1 MVDAARMIG
10 LVAKQVPTDYER
22 WVERVEPHL
31 WSRLVEPQLTGGF
44 SPVFMVDVVVGTHTS
59 PVDVTATTLSLVDQ
73 SWPTWTAQLVLGSQV
88 QTKTKEACQRAANS
102 DPRITLLLT
111 QPEVLGESVFAE
123 SWHTDVEAG
132 AIFANHAFNEL
143 VVTLQEDALKSQRT
157 YEAVV
162 ADSDSWVSGTGR
174 REFPILLPDLHPDLV
189 EQYDLT
195 SAFVARRHGSRTSLA
210 LLVRAGRVARCDR
223 VLLHRARTQ
232 PPLSSLT
239 PAIPGGDL
247 RFGTRIHHPAPTVTA
262 HLVIRDPLSGMAAD
276 RHRAALLKATGVLV
290 TVGSVST
297 AVSVDGALRI
307 PLASYSGVDVEADVA
322 VDVGADVAVDV
333 VVIVDGSVLPSQIG
347 WLDDLVGVLL
357 RDHVFSVAPL
367 IVSPSGVAFDGG
379 IDSVAQSSTGETS
392 TPTLVVRSGRVDL
405 PPFDLCRVTPTDTFS
420 CRSLVIRS
428 SDLARIESLTPRSLF
443 EASTQAGRSNLVW
456 AHQRWGIDASL
467 GDVSALTPGMSA
479 WQTGRLASW
488 CGSDVEPHRPTIGR
502 KGEGVW

>member
-1 MVDAARMIG
+1 VVDAARMIG
-10 LVAKQVPTDYER
+10 LVATRVPTDYER

-31 WSRLVEPQLTGGF
+31 WSRPVWSRPVRSHLVDPQLTGGF
-44 SPVFMVDVVVGTHTS
+44 LPVFMVDVVVGSHTS

-73 SWPTWTAQLVLGSQV
+73 SWPTWSARLVLDSQV
-88 QTKTKEACQRAANS
+88 QTKTQDACQRAANS
-102 DPRITLLLT
+102 DPRITVSLT
-111 QPEVLGESVFAE
+111 QPEVLGEC
-123 SWHTDVEAG
+123 WQTDIEAG

-162 ADSDSWVSGTGR
+162 ADSDSWVSASGR

-189 EQYDLT
+189 DQYDLT
-195 SAFVARRHGSRTSLA
+195 SAFVSRRHGSTASLG
-210 LLVRAGRVARCDR
+210 LLICQGRVARCDR

-239 PAIPGGDL
+239 PAVPGGDL
-247 RFGTRIHHPAPTVTA
+247 RFGTRIHHPANAVTA
-262 HLVIRDPLSGMAAD
+262 HLVIRDPLSGRAAD
-276 RHRAALLKATGVLV
+276 KHRAALVKATGVLV
-290 TVGSVST
+290 TVASVST
-297 AVSVDGALRI
+297 VVSVDGALRI
-307 PLASYSGVDVEADVA
+307 PPTIFSGAN
-322 VDVGADVAVDV
+322 VGAEV
-333 VVIVDGSVLPSQIG
+333 VVVVDGSVLPSQIG
-347 WLDDLVGVLL
+347 WLDDLVGALL

-379 IDSVAQSSTGETS
+379 IDAVDQSSTGETS

-405 PPFDLCRVTPTDTFS
+405 PPFDLCRVTPTDTLS

-428 SDLARIESLTPRSLF
+428 SDLAQIESLSPRSLY
-443 EASTQAGRSNLVW
+443 EASTQAGRVNLVW
-456 AHQRWGIDASL
+456 AHQCWGIDASL

-479 WQTGRLASW
+479 WQSGRLGSW
-488 CGSDVEPHRPTIGR
+488 CGTDVEPHHPTIGR